1 MAQNY
6 QIANAENVPDTINF
20 EEYNDLL
27 QITEEQEEHLK
38 DTYMP
43 IILNNI
49 SKEQYIKNEEQISLD
64 FETDNYTYNTN
75 SYELRL
81 SEETLKNILT
91 STLNT
96 LRTDTETLM
105 LISNKLKSMG
115 LGDSYSNTDTISTQI
130 EELLSQIESIK
141 LEESLDIIVYEY
153 EGKLIRTI
161 IDIDGKIKITYDRI
175 DGLENLIIDIEKEI
189 VQNIIENNRTDT
201 NINGSFNNN
210 NAEDANEEI
219 IDLNNFNSTSN
230 QNNITRIIISK
241 ERLDLNTVN
250 KLQIIPD
257 NNKIEENINII
268 LNISDLQ
275 NNSINNT
282 FIMQINTNNERKE
295 VINIEYENTINI
307 VDQVEE
313 IEELSGS
320 NTAIANN
327 YNPNDFKN
335 FLNEYWNI
343 LKDTLSQ
350 KMIIIG
356 FDEFSEL

>member
-6 QIANAENVPDTINF
+6 QIGNAENVPDTINF

-189 VQNIIENNRTDT
+189 VQNIIENNRINT
-201 NINGSFNNN
+201 NINESFNNN

-307 VDQVEE
+307 VYQVEE

>member
-6 QIANAENVPDTINF
+6 QIGNAENVPDTINF

-175 DGLENLIIDIEKEI
+175 DGLENLIIDIEKGI
-189 VQNIIENNRTDT
+189 VQNIIENNRINT
-201 NINGSFNNN
+201 NINESFNNN

-295 VINIEYENTINI
+295 VINIEYENIINI

>member
-6 QIANAENVPDTINF
+6 QIGNAENVPDTINF

-189 VQNIIENNRTDT
+189 VQNIIENNRINT
-201 NINGSFNNN
+201 NINESFNNN

-295 VINIEYENTINI
+295 VINIEYENIINI

>member
-189 VQNIIENNRTDT
+189 VQNIIENNRINT
-201 NINGSFNNN
+201 NINESFNNN

-307 VDQVEE
+307 VYQVEE

>member
-1 MAQNY
+1 MGQNY
-6 QIANAENVPDTINF
+6 QKANAENVPDTINF

-307 VDQVEE
+307 VEQVEE

>member
-153 EGKLIRTI
+153 EGELIRTI

-175 DGLENLIIDIEKEI
+175 DGLENLIIDIEKGI
-189 VQNIIENNRTDT
+189 VQNIIENNRIDT
-201 NINGSFNNN
+201 NINESFNNN
-210 NAEDANEEI
+210 NVEDENEEV